1 MTHAETLSRPLSLP
15 CGAIL
20 PNRLAKVAMTE
31 GLADGTNTANAR
43 TANARFET
51 LYRRW
56 GAGGAGLLITGNV
69 QIDRWHLERASNI
82 AIEGRQG
89 KAATDA
95 LARMASAAKA
105 HGSKVIMQLSHAGRQ
120 TQKMINPTPMAP
132 SSVPL
137 AIKGRFGIPIPMSE
151 AQIDAAI
158 AGFVNAAQVARDTG
172 FDGVQ
177 IHAAHGYLISQFLS
191 PLSNRRRDGWGGDLP
206 GRARFLLDVVK
217 QVRATCPAPFILSV
231 KLNSADFQTGG
242 FSEEDSARVAAWLA
256 AAGCDLL
263 EVSGGNYEQ
272 PRMFDFER
280 KDPLASTR
288 RASTTARE
296 AYFLKFVPKLR
307 AASADLP
314 IMVTGGFRSAEA
326 MASALRR
333 DGVDVIGLA
342 RPLILD
348 PNAARALLDGTRDRL
363 DSLDAPQPLGPGLF
377 GPASPISALRDLNGW
392 ATVGWQFEQIY
403 ALADGRDPNLSLYAL
418 RALLA
423 YDKTEK
429 RAARALVRDPIK
441 E

>member
-1 MTHAETLSRPLSLP
+1 MTCVS
-15 CGAIL
+15 
-20 PNRLAKVAMTE
+20 
-31 GLADGTNTANAR
+31 ADGR
-43 TANARFET
+43 IT
-51 LYRRW
+51 LGCPGLYAPEHEAAWRR
-56 GAGGAGLLITGNV
+56 LIDFAHV
-69 QIDRWHLERASNI
+69 E
-82 AIEGRQG
+82 
-89 KAATDA
+89 TDA
-95 LARMASAAKA
+95 KICCQI
-105 HGSKVIMQLSHAGRQ
+105 GHAGRKGS
-120 TQKMINPTPMAP
+120 TQLGWEKMDAP
-132 SSVPL
+132 LKTGNWPL
-137 AIKGRFGIPIPMSE
+137 RSAS
-151 AQIDAAI
+151 AI
-158 AGFVNAAQVARDTG
+158 AWSNQNATPKAMDRLDMDQVRDQFVAATEMAARAG
-172 FDGVQ
+172 FDM
-177 IHAAHGYLISQFLS
+177 IELHAAHGYLISQFLS

-231 KLNSADFQTGG
+231 KLNSADFQRGG

-288 RASTTARE
+288 RASTMARE
-296 AYFLKFVPKLR
+296 AYFLKFVPKLH

-363 DSLDAPQPLGPGLF
+363 DSLDAPRPLGPGLF

-403 ALADGRDPNLSLYAL
+403 ALADGRDPNLSLSAL